1 MEAKPIGLRILIIST
16 AAILII
22 EVAVKCFPFPNPMI
36 VLGIVRLLEAALMV
50 LLVVFFGNGLSS
62 IGLERSRVS
71 FGLKK
76 GLIWSAGFGVVAA
89 LGLTVLFF
97 VGIKALA
104 FIQVN
109 LPKNALEVALFFAV
123 GGIIGPVAEEIFFR
137 GILYGFL
144 RRWGAAVAVILS
156 TFLFVLPHTRSHT
169 VPLTQA
175 VGGILFAVAYEVEGC
190 LIVPIT
196 IHVLGNLALFTL
208 SLVI

>member
-22 EVAVKCFPFPNPMI
+22 EVAVKRFLFPHSMI
-36 VLGIVRLLEAALMV
+36 GLGLVRLLEAAVMALF
-50 LLVVFFGNGLSS
+50 VVFYGNGLPS
-62 IGLERSRVS
+62 IGLERSRLS

-89 LGLTVLFF
+89 LALTVSFF
-97 VGIKALA
+97 MGIKTLA
-104 FIQVN
+104 FIKVN
-109 LPKNALEVALFFAV
+109 LPKNATEVALFFAV

-144 RRWGAAVAVILS
+144 RRWGVAVAVILS
-156 TFLFVLPHTRSHT
+156 SFLFVLPHTRSHAI
-169 VPLTQA
+169 PLTQA

-190 LIVPIT
+190 LVVPIT

-208 SLVI
+208 SLLI